1 MYNDNVENDSSSSH
15 RMCGILTYSEI
26 KELLPWKGF
35 CENKDLS
42 DEEIKHIFD
51 NQDEAPFKL
60 SMCRIL
66 WAKDQEY
73 QKILSIYNKLAGVQQ
88 KIQKM
93 VKGATTHEYF
103 VQHGKVFKREID
115 CVTAIE
121 GIMLFFSPVLKQP
134 TMDIVWGKIPPTEI
148 RRYHN
153 ADVLGVFDR
162 LFRLMSTHDPR
173 ADTWKVLCDML
184 GFFSSMYQCSH
195 FFWNES
201 FYFELA
207 LSIFDDS
214 IIMSNDYRTLR
225 VLGTCDMLLDAI
237 EKATS
242 KRQLDT
248 QCSDNI
254 QIEKITK
261 KQKIK
266 E

>member
-1 MYNDNVENDSSSSH
+1 M
-15 RMCGILTYSEI
+15 GQG
-26 KELLPWKGF
+26 PG
-35 CENKDLS
+35 
-42 DEEIKHIFD
+42 
-51 NQDEAPFKL
+51 
-60 SMCRIL
+60 
-66 WAKDQEY
+66 
-73 QKILSIYNKLAGVQQ
+73 IYNKLAGVQQ
-88 KIQKM
+88 KIKKV

-207 LSIFDDS
+207 LSVFDKS
-214 IIMSNDYRTLR
+214 IMSDDFRTLR
-225 VLGTCDMLLDAI
+225 VLGTCAMLRDAI
-237 EKATS
+237 ENTS
-242 KRQLDT
+242 KQQLDT
-248 QCSDNI
+248 QCIENI
-254 QIEKITK
+254 QLAK
-261 KQKIK
+261 KQKTITTF
-266 E
+266 